1 MRPLTVVPALL
12 LLAACPGGRPA
23 SAPAPEPG
31 RYEYTGR
38 YLPPGAAQPH
48 LFRGVLVVTSVT
60 RERIDGRWE
69 VPGFDPD
76 VQLGAWTNGA
86 YDIGANVSHE
96 GLVGAFDHR
105 IVPGRDGAWTCTAVF
120 VGRMGGGGAPV
131 SNPATCTLARAGG

>member
-1 MRPLTVVPALL
+1 VKRLIVVPALL
-12 LLAACPGGRPA
+12 LLAACPRGQPG
-23 SAPAPEPG
+23 SSPAPEPG

-38 YLPPGAAQPH
+38 YLPPGAARPH

-86 YDIGANVSHE
+86 YDVGADVDHE
-96 GLVGAFDHR
+96 GLLGTFNHR
-105 IVPGRDGAWTCTAVF
+105 IAPGPGGAWTCTAVF
-120 VGRMGGGGAPV
+120 VGRMGSGGAPV